1 MNYLLDLWRF
11 PILSLL
17 LSSLLLGSLPARA
30 AIQPLVANRLASPS
44 KSSLQLIGASIAT
57 DGVNFTDN
65 QNSIAQPVS
74 APIDPSSQ
82 KQIGTSKI
90 LLAQSTKVSPQLE
103 KQILE
108 VLRKHPEV
116 LLEVLQKYTIEQE
129 QKQQKVQAEAI
140 KQLRTNTKAA
150 IGDSPVMGASDRKI
164 VMIEFSDFQCPF
176 CATANKSLK
185 EFMAKHKDKV
195 TLVYKHFPLTQIHP
209 EALPAARAAW
219 AANKQ
224 GKFWEYHDA
233 LFANQAKLSEAFY
246 LETATSLKLDTTKFN
261 ADRKIADNFIVQ
273 DFQLGRKMG
282 VDGTPTFIMNG
293 EIVTGAAS
301 LADLEKALAKVK
313 K

>member
-1 MNYLLDLWRF
+1 MNNLLNLCRF

-30 AIQPLVANRLASPS
+30 TAQTVETDSLATAS
-44 KSSLQLIGASIAT
+44 KSLPQSISPREGSANESNT
-57 DGVNFTDN
+57 TIDRVSNFDLLN
-65 QNSIAQPVS
+65 GSQMR
-74 APIDPSSQ
+74 SSQ
-82 KQIGTSKI
+82 TF
-90 LLAQSTKVSPQLE
+90 LAQATKVSPQLE
-103 KQILE
+103 KQVLE

-129 QKQQKVQAEAI
+129 KKQQQAQLEAL
-140 KQLRTNTKAA
+140 KQVRKNTKAL
-150 IGDSPVMGASDRKI
+150 IGDSPVMGSSDRQI
-164 VMIEFSDFQCPF
+164 VMLVFSDFQCPF

-185 EFMAKHKDKV
+185 EFMAKNKDKV

-224 GKFWEYHDA
+224 GKFWEYHDT
-233 LFANQAKLSEAFY
+233 LFANQAKLNEAFY
-246 LETATSLKLDTTKFN
+246 TETATSLKLDLKKFD
-261 ADRKIADNFIVQ
+261 ADRKLADNFIVE
-273 DFQLGRKMG
+273 DFKLGRKVG

-293 EIVTGAAS
+293 EVVTGAAS

>member
-1 MNYLLDLWRF
+1 MNNLLNLCRF

-17 LSSLLLGSLPARA
+17 LSSLFLGSLPARA
-30 AIQPLVANRLASPS
+30 TTETVATDSLASAS
-44 KSSLQLIGASIAT
+44 KSLPQSISPREGSANESNTAT
-57 DGVNFTDN
+57 DR
-65 QNSIAQPVS
+65 VS
-74 APIDPSSQ
+74 FDLLNDSRMPSSQ
-82 KQIGTSKI
+82 T

-103 KQILE
+103 KQVLE

-129 QKQQKVQAEAI
+129 KKQQQAQLEAL
-140 KQLRTNTKAA
+140 KQVRKNTKAL
-150 IGDSPVMGASDRKI
+150 IGDSPVMGASDRQI
-164 VMIEFSDFQCPF
+164 VMLVFSDFQCPF

-185 EFMAKHKDKV
+185 EFMAKNKDKV

-224 GKFWEYHDA
+224 GKFWEYHDT
-233 LFANQAKLSEAFY
+233 LFANQAKLSDAFY
-246 LETATSLKLDTTKFN
+246 TETATSLKLDLKKFD
-261 ADRKIADNFIVQ
+261 ADRKLADNFIVE
-273 DFQLGRKMG
+273 DFKLGRKVG
-282 VDGTPTFIMNG
+282 VNGTPTFIMNG
-293 EIVTGAAS
+293 EVVTGAAT

>member
-1 MNYLLDLWRF
+1 MATA
-11 PILSLL
+11 SK
-17 LSSLLLGSLPARA
+17 SLPQSIESNPTTDRVVNNSDL
-30 AIQPLVANRLASPS
+30 PT
-44 KSSLQLIGASIAT
+44 KLQT
-57 DGVNFTDN
+57 
-65 QNSIAQPVS
+65 
-74 APIDPSSQ
+74 PSSQ
-82 KQIGTSKI
+82 T
-90 LLAQSTKVSPQLE
+90 LLAQATKVSPQLE
-103 KQILE
+103 KQVLE

-129 QKQQKVQAEAI
+129 KKQQQAQLESL
-140 KQLRTNTKAA
+140 KQVRKNTKAL
-150 IGDSPVMGASDRKI
+150 IGDSPVMGASDRQI
-164 VMIEFSDFQCPF
+164 VMLVFSDFQCPF

-185 EFMAKHKDKV
+185 EFMAKNKDKV

-246 LETATSLKLDTTKFN
+246 TETATSLKLDLKKFD
-261 ADRKIADNFIVQ
+261 ADRKLADNFIVE
-273 DFQLGRKMG
+273 DFKLGRKVG

-293 EIVTGAAS
+293 EVVTGAAS

>member
-1 MNYLLDLWRF
+1 MNNLLNLCRF

-17 LSSLLLGSLPARA
+17 LSSLFLGSLPARA
-30 AIQPLVANRLASPS
+30 TTQTVVTDSLATAS
-44 KSSLQLIGASIAT
+44 KSLPQSISPREGSANESNTAT
-57 DGVNFTDN
+57 DRVGNNFDVLN
-65 QNSIAQPVS
+65 RSQM
-74 APIDPSSQ
+74 PSSQ
-82 KQIGTSKI
+82 T
-90 LLAQSTKVSPQLE
+90 LLAQATKVSPQLE
-103 KQILE
+103 KQVLE

-129 QKQQKVQAEAI
+129 KKQQQAQLEAL
-140 KQLRTNTKAA
+140 KQVRKNTKAL
-150 IGDSPVMGASDRKI
+150 IGDSPVMGASDRQI
-164 VMIEFSDFQCPF
+164 VMLVFSDFQCPF

-185 EFMAKHKDKV
+185 EFMAKNKDKV

-224 GKFWEYHDA
+224 GKFWEYHDT

-246 LETATSLKLDTTKFN
+246 TETATSLKLDLKKFD
-261 ADRKIADNFIVQ
+261 ADRKLADNFIVE
-273 DFQLGRKMG
+273 DFKLGRKVG

-293 EIVTGAAS
+293 EVVTGAAS

>member
-1 MNYLLDLWRF
+1 MNNLLNLCRF

-17 LSSLLLGSLPARA
+17 LSSLFLGSLPARA
-30 AIQPLVANRLASPS
+30 TTPKNLP
-44 KSSLQLIGASIAT
+44 QLISPKEGSANESNPSTGRIT
-57 DGVNFTDN
+57 NNFDALN
-65 QNSIAQPVS
+65 GSRRL
-74 APIDPSSQ
+74 SSQ
-82 KQIGTSKI
+82 T
-90 LLAQSTKVSPQLE
+90 LLAQATKVSPQLE

-129 QKQQKVQAEAI
+129 KKQQQAQLEAL
-140 KQLRTNTKAA
+140 KQVRKNTKAL
-150 IGDSPVMGASDRKI
+150 IGDSPVMGASDRQI
-164 VMIEFSDFQCPF
+164 VMLVFSDFQCPF
-176 CATANKSLK
+176 CGTANKSLK
-185 EFMAKHKDKV
+185 EFMAKNKDKV

-224 GKFWEYHDA
+224 GKFWEYHDT
-233 LFANQAKLSEAFY
+233 LFANQAKLSETFY
-246 LETATSLKLDTTKFN
+246 TETATSLKLDLKKFD
-261 ADRKIADNFIVQ
+261 ADRKLADNFIVE
-273 DFQLGRKMG
+273 DFKLGRKIG

-293 EIVTGAAS
+293 EVVTGAAS

>member
-1 MNYLLDLWRF
+1 MNNLLNLCRL

-17 LSSLLLGSLPARA
+17 LSSLLLGALPARA
-30 AIQPLVANRLASPS
+30 TTS
-44 KSSLQLIGASIAT
+44 KSLPQLISPKEGSANESNPAT
-57 DGVNFTDN
+57 DRVTNNLDALN
-65 QNSIAQPVS
+65 ESRRL
-74 APIDPSSQ
+74 SSQ
-82 KQIGTSKI
+82 T

-103 KQILE
+103 KQVLE

-129 QKQQKVQAEAI
+129 KKQQQAQLESL
-140 KQLRTNTKAA
+140 KQVRKNTKAL
-150 IGDSPVMGASDRKI
+150 IGDSPVMGASDRQI
-164 VMIEFSDFQCPF
+164 VMLVFSDFQCPF

-185 EFMAKHKDKV
+185 EFMAKNKDKV

-224 GKFWEYHDA
+224 GKFWEYHDT

-246 LETATSLKLDTTKFN
+246 TETATSLKLDLKKFD
-261 ADRKIADNFIVQ
+261 ADRKLADNFIVE
-273 DFQLGRKMG
+273 DFKLGRKVG

-293 EIVTGAAS
+293 EVVTGAAS

>member
-1 MNYLLDLWRF
+1 MNNLLNLCRF

-17 LSSLLLGSLPARA
+17 LSSLFLGSLPARA
-30 AIQPLVANRLASPS
+30 TTQTAVTNSLATAS
-44 KSSLQLIGASIAT
+44 KSVSQPSESNPVT
-57 DGVNFTDN
+57 DRVGNNFDN
-65 QNSIAQPVS
+65 LNGSRT
-74 APIDPSSQ
+74 PSSL
-82 KQIGTSKI
+82 T
-90 LLAQSTKVSPQLE
+90 LLAQATKVSPQLE
-103 KQILE
+103 KQVLE

-129 QKQQKVQAEAI
+129 KKQQQAQLEAL
-140 KQLRTNTKAA
+140 KQVRKNTKAL
-150 IGDSPVMGASDRKI
+150 IGDSPVMGASDRQI
-164 VMIEFSDFQCPF
+164 VMLAFSDFQCPF
-176 CATANKSLK
+176 CSTANKSLK

-233 LFANQAKLSEAFY
+233 LFANQPKLSEAFY
-246 LETATSLKLDTTKFN
+246 TETATSLKLDLKKFD
-261 ADRKIADNFIVQ
+261 ADRKLADNFIVE
-273 DFQLGRKMG
+273 DFRLGRKVG

-293 EIVTGAAS
+293 EVVTGAAS

>member
-1 MNYLLDLWRF
+1 MNNLLNLCRF

-17 LSSLLLGSLPARA
+17 LSSLFLGSLPARA
-30 AIQPLVANRLASPS
+30 TTQAVVA
-44 KSSLQLIGASIAT
+44 KSLPQSISSREGSANESNPAT
-57 DGVNFTDN
+57 DRVTNNFDVLN
-65 QNSIAQPVS
+65 GSQM
-74 APIDPSSQ
+74 PSSQ
-82 KQIGTSKI
+82 T
-90 LLAQSTKVSPQLE
+90 LLAQATKVSPQLE
-103 KQILE
+103 KQVLE

-129 QKQQKVQAEAI
+129 KKQQQAQLETL
-140 KQLRTNTKAA
+140 KQVRKNTKAL
-150 IGDSPVMGASDRKI
+150 IGDSPVMGASDRQI
-164 VMIEFSDFQCPF
+164 VMLVFSDFQCPF
-176 CATANKSLK
+176 CSTANKSLK

-246 LETATSLKLDTTKFN
+246 TETATSLKLDLKKFD
-261 ADRKIADNFIVQ
+261 ADRKLADNFIVE
-273 DFQLGRKMG
+273 DFKLGRKVG

-293 EIVTGAAS
+293 EVVTGAAS